1 MVLNTLDGYY
11 IYIYTGT
18 HNDRHIA
25 HVVYKLK
32 NISPS
37 SRNGSR
43 SADRMI
49 LSRQC
54 KTWAFLQCAR
64 LHPPSSSFL
73 IYIVTLN
80 DIENLL
86 GDGMDMEIVGAIGVW
101 YQSPAKELR
110 RENLR

>member
-1 MVLNTLDGYY
+1 
-11 IYIYTGT
+11 
-18 HNDRHIA
+18 
-25 HVVYKLK
+25 
-32 NISPS
+32 
-37 SRNGSR
+37 
-43 SADRMI
+43 MI

-73 IYIVTLN
+73 IYIYIVTLN

-110 RENLR
+110 LENLM